1 MLNDMMS
8 LTIQHPQWSGER
20 VIITAHKRSLGQGNV
35 FTPVCDSL
43 CSLWGGVPSLAK
55 GGCCP

>member
-35 FTPVCDSL
+35 FTPVCHSL
-43 CSLWGGVPSLAK
+43 CSLGG
-55 GGCCP
+55 GGGAVLRGCHP